1 MSKKLI
7 SRVSFLI
14 CFFIVF
20 SCGIT
25 FSNAQA
31 SQITIILNGQ
41 QLVYDDST
49 GYPYYDSNGR
59 MQVPL
64 RATLEPLGATVSVNS
79 KKNSVIVV
87 KDDIIIEVP
96 FGKPYIY
103 KNGEILIN
111 DTISSVKDNKT
122 YLPIR
127 IVLEALGYSLTFN
140 SKTNTLSIDNVRTDS
155 SNSITIW
162 HYYKYEADNIKKALT
177 KKFPETKIYLTV
189 TPDTQLNY
197 QNKLAAAYR
206 ANSGMPDLF
215 ALESA
220 FIKRFIDVDGL
231 CENLGLDKY
240 KAADITSN
248 MFPFTLDIAKDYE
261 GNLKGLSWYAC
272 PGGVGYKRDIAKKYL
287 GTDDPDKIE
296 NMLSSPENI
305 IGTAKT
311 LYNNSKGTAKLFPGH
326 EDLFQLYSCARSQP
340 WIVNNKLTID
350 SKMIECLDLQ
360 KYLFKNKY
368 SGDIRAWTPYWNK
381 SISDRT
387 TMCFAI
393 PTWGISNII
402 EANDKSNLNKGMWG
416 IAKAPYNYYWGGTVL
431 CMSATSDKKDLSW
444 QFMKYLTSDKD
455 HLEECAQNYGYFI
468 NNKEL
473 VSKFKN
479 DDTYINKTINQNIF
493 KVYEPIANDI
503 NATTA
508 TGLDD
513 IINNDWLNIS
523 EYYFN
528 DRKTKEKALADFS
541 FKVFEDIPYIDIF

>member
-87 KDDIIIEVP
+87 KDDTIIEVP

-103 KNGEILIN
+103 KNGQILIN
-111 DTISSVKDNKT
+111 DTISSVKNNKT

-162 HYYKYEADNIKKALT
+162 HYNNYDAESIKKVLT
-177 KKFPETKIYLTV
+177 KKFPETKIFLTV

-197 QNKLAAAYR
+197 QKKLAAAYR
-206 ANSGMPDLF
+206 SGTGMPDLF
-215 ALESA
+215 TLESS
-220 FIKRFIDVDGL
+220 FIKYFIDVDGL
-231 CENLGLDKY
+231 CENLGSEKY

-248 MFPFTLDIAKDYE
+248 MFPFTLDVAKDDE
-261 GNLKGLSWYAC
+261 GNLKGLSWCAY
-272 PGGVGYKRDIAKKYL
+272 PGGIGYKRDIAKKYL
-287 GTDDPDKIE
+287 GTDDPDKIS

-305 IGTAKT
+305 IETSRT
-311 LYNNSKGTAKLFPGH
+311 LYNNSKGTAKLFPGY
-326 EDLFQLYSCARSQP
+326 EELFQIYRCARSQP
-340 WIVNNKLTID
+340 WIVDNKLTID
-350 SKMIECLDLQ
+350 SKMIEYLDLQ
-360 KYLFKNKY
+360 KYLTKNKY
-368 SGDIRAWTPYWNK
+368 SDSIRAWTPRWNM
-381 SISDRT
+381 SISDKT
-387 TMCFAI
+387 TMCYSI

-402 EANDKSNLNKGMWG
+402 EPNDKSNVDKGRWG
-416 IAKAPYNYYWGGTVL
+416 IAKAPYSYYWGATIL
-431 CMSATSDKKDLSW
+431 CMSATSDNKDLSW
-444 QFMKYLTSDKD
+444 QFIKYLTSDKNQ
-455 HLEECAQNYGYFI
+455 LEEWAQNYGDFI

-493 KVYEPIANDI
+493 KVFEPIANDI
-503 NATTA
+503 KGSLTTE
-508 TGLDD
+508 DED
-513 IINNDWLNIS
+513 IINNDWLNEMELYLS
-523 EYYFN
+523 DN
-528 DRKTKEKALADFS
+528 KTKERTLADFR
-541 FKVFEDIPYIDIF
+541 FKVFEDLPYIDIF